1 MDAREQGAIAPFA
14 AGGPGTER
22 TAQYLAVCFEPC
34 QRPFDASLRQTQ
46 SLREARCRSR
56 TDHAHP
62 APYDL
67 EKGVVRIR
75 WLSRADDGRW
85 LGRELN
91 RGNPCSDPG
100 RALGGNQG

>member
-14 AGGPGTER
+14 AGGAGSER

-34 QRPFDASLRQTQ
+34 QRRFDASLRQNQ
-46 SLREARCRSR
+46 SLRETRCRSR

-62 APYDL
+62 ASYDL

-75 WLSRADDGRW
+75 WLSPADDGRW
-85 LGRELN
+85 LGGELN
-91 RGNPCSDPG
+91 RGSRCADPG
-100 RALGGNQG
+100 RALGRDE